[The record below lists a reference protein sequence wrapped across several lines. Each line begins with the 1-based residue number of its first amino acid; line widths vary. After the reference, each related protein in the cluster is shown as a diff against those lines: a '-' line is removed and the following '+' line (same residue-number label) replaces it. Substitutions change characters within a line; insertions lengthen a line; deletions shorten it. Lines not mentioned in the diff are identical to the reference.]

1 MSQQS
6 QRVVNYDGPVPGAA
20 ASTEDLSLDDADVA
34 TIDAQGSAR
43 GMQTAYLSF
52 DTPALGEAAD
62 PMSTAELVAI
72 EEPAIRL
79 SLEGAFK
86 RGLDIIGAL
95 VLATVFSPLIVVIL
109 IAMKRGGGSPIFRH
123 QRVGRNGELF
133 GCLKF
138 RTMVPNAERVL
149 RDLLASNPEMR
160 EEWDRDH
167 KLRHDPRV
175 TPLGRFLR
183 NTSLDELPQIWNV
196 LKGEMS
202 LVGPRPVTREELL
215 RYGRNMLLYMMVK
228 PGITGL
234 WQVSG
239 RSTTD
244 YRRRVA
250 IDVCYVRNQSV
261 LLDIW
266 ILLKT
271 TLVVVGRRGAY

>member
-1 MSQQS
+1 MSQRL
-6 QRVVNYDGPVPGAA
+6 QRVGGRGEGALPGGAADGPELARAPAPAHETAFLEFETPLDSDEV
-20 ASTEDLSLDDADVA
+20 STRDLIAQVAPRVSL
-34 TIDAQGSAR
+34 SMER
-43 GMQTAYLSF
+43 
-52 DTPALGEAAD
+52 
-62 PMSTAELVAI
+62 
-72 EEPAIRL
+72 
-79 SLEGAFK
+79 AFK
-86 RGLDIIGAL
+86 RLLDLLGAL
-95 VLATVFSPLIVVIL
+95 TLTAVFSPLILVIL
-109 IAMKRGGGSPIFRH
+109 VVTHRSGGSAIFRH
-123 QRVGRNGELF
+123 KRVGRNGEIF
-133 GCLKF
+133 ECLKF

-149 RDLLASNPEMR
+149 KDLLANNQDLR

-167 KLRHDPRV
+167 KLRDDPRV
-175 TPLGRFLR
+175 TPLGKFLR

-196 LKGEMS
+196 VKGEMS

-239 RSTTD
+239 RSNTD

-261 LLDIW
+261 LLDLW

-271 TLVVVGRRGAY
+271 TRVVICRHGAY